1 MEIAIGRMRS
11 RRFRA
16 EGMGLAPADREA
28 TIHGHPVRPRAR
40 QRALF
45 RQPHPL
51 DPEAALV
58 AATVVGALRAIQTE
72 QSIVGSVLLLST
84 LRATNTARAGSGPL
98 GVSECEL
105 VSLRTVSEQAGTPGG
120 PEPAATDPC

>member
-28 TIHGHPVRPRAR
+28 AIHGHPVRPRAR

-45 RQPHPL
+45 RQPPPL
-51 DPEAALV
+51 DPEVALET
-58 AATVVGALRAIQTE
+58 APAVGALRAT
-72 QSIVGSVLLLST
+72 
-84 LRATNTARAGSGPL
+84 RAGRAID
-98 GVSECEL
+98 
-105 VSLRTVSEQAGTPGG
+105 RTCACAVDVASYEGSQSRFRPAGGTPN
-120 PEPAATDPC
+120 AS